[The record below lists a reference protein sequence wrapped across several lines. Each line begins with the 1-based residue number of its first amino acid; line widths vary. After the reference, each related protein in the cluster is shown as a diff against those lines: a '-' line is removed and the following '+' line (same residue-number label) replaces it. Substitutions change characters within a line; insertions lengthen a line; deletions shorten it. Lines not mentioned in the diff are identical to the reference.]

1 MRESMAKDRY
11 CWYTSHSPGKR
22 CFFLHAFIS
31 TLKHGYMCLV
41 SEFRICNEFEA
52 MREEGIASMD
62 YRAAFET
69 GVRSL
74 SVMEG

>member
-1 MRESMAKDRY
+1 
-11 CWYTSHSPGKR
+11 
-22 CFFLHAFIS
+22 
-31 TLKHGYMCLV
+31 MCLV